1 MCSKHPGSSPK
12 YSDLTWGITSVEPSF
27 SKPHW
32 RFGCFTSRPNH
43 ERQAMTKVLLR
54 NGAVLRK
61 SLLATLAIVALSFAP
76 TTAHATDGLAESISA
91 LPPEEMSTS
100 IEQTID
106 DLLEELSGTQS
117 DEEIDALVTKGN
129 TTVLVDSATGEQLS
143 AVHHSTSGLSPQA
156 ISWLSPGCGTSGRD
170 VSACIV
176 SGGKNFG

>member
-1 MCSKHPGSSPK
+1 
-12 YSDLTWGITSVEPSF
+12 
-27 SKPHW
+27 
-32 RFGCFTSRPNH
+32 
-43 ERQAMTKVLLR
+43 MTKVPLR

-143 AVHHSTSGLSPQA
+143 AVHHSTSGLSPRA